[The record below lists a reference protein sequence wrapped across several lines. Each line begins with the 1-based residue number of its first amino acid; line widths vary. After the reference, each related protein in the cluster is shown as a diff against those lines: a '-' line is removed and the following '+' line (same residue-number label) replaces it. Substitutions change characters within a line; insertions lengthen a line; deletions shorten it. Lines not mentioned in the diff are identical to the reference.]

1 MSNEKFNPS
10 TTYQLVK
17 QKRKGPKTKD
27 ISAKRYSKMLK
38 RFRKKGSST
47 TTVSDLKRSGP
58 FAREKSIS
66 VTEKPNSKKTIA
78 KTSYGPLAPF
88 APMNVRR

>member
-1 MSNEKFNPS
+1 MNQNPNPS
-10 TTYQLVK
+10 TTYTLLKDKKKGVK
-17 QKRKGPKTKD
+17 KKD
-27 ISAKRYSKMLK
+27 ISARKYSKMLK

-47 TTVSDLKRSGP
+47 TTVSDIKRSGP

-66 VTEKPNSKKTIA
+66 VTKKPNSKKTIA
-78 KTSYGPLAPF
+78 KTSYGPLAPV